1 MCIRIVRDTG
11 RSLAIAYIFSLGA
24 SREPRAVGG
33 ETAPARRARALAA
46 CTHAHARESR
56 LWEASS
62 DTQQIETDL
71 PKPLKSWRYTQ
82 ILLATYSHAWRGAP
96 WKCDR
101 RKRRSWSQHMDAK
114 TAAHWTRKRVT
125 ASAFVLF
132 LNFFRNY
139 NQVRANLPMHART
152 LTDSAGIAQH
162 CGSVRAPPRCLEPTD
177 HPQTPPL
184 CSPTPLACP
193 GALYVR
199 PAAHRPLSMS
209 RCAVCNPRG
218 DQRRGH
224 AA

>member
-1 MCIRIVRDTG
+1 VRGDIRQRTRGTRDTG
-11 RSLAIAYIFSLGA
+11 DTGDTGDARDTRDRSLAIAYIFSLGA

-114 TAAHWTRKRVT
+114 TRRRERI
-125 ASAFVLF
+125 FF
-132 LNFFRNY
+132 LGITIK
-139 NQVRANLPMHART
+139 VRANLSMHART
-152 LTDSAGIAQH
+152 PIDSACTCI
-162 CGSVRAPPRCLEPTD
+162 VRATLWLRARAASLSGTHQPSPDTTVTEKGGCRE
-177 HPQTPPL
+177 
-184 CSPTPLACP
+184 CST
-193 GALYVR
+193 
-199 PAAHRPLSMS
+199 
-209 RCAVCNPRG
+209 
-218 DQRRGH
+218 
-224 AA
+224 